1 MILHREPTVKA
12 NISDEEIINI
22 INESIKN
29 GTPTSISRCGDG
41 EMHIL
46 KNENDF
52 ITGGDK
58 IIHYASMISI
68 LKRNAVFNCTRCKD
82 EKGNPLAC
90 RCYLNSK
97 NATNWI
103 NDMRGIIV
111 DTIKRSDYIGLNC
124 PKVDQRWYG
133 ISESV
138 LRRYDINVNSL
149 KITTSDWP
157 KHKLIGDPI
166 EFKKILNGRPIHM
179 ITSRVRNF
187 QRIQFESYLG
197 SPITYTSLND
207 EEGTTNMSYYQRKE
221 LIDSLSNIKE
231 DIVVLGGG
239 AYIKDL
245 IPILK
250 NDYGKICLDMG
261 SVLDIWSGIVSRK
274 VFLAESKHCN
284 WLNINK

>member
-1 MILHREPTVKA
+1 MIHREPTVKA

-29 GTPTSISRCGDG
+29 GTSISVSRCGDG

-52 ITGGDK
+52 VTDSDK
-58 IIHYASMISI
+58 VIHHVSMISI
-68 LKRNAVFNCTRCKD
+68 LSRNAIFKCTQCKD
-82 EKGNPLAC
+82 YKGVHTWC
-90 RCYLNSK
+90 KCYLHNK
-97 NATNWI
+97 AAIDWI
-103 NDMRGIIV
+103 LHMRHIII
-111 DTIKRSDYIGLNC
+111 DTIKKSDYIGLNC

-138 LRRYDINVNSL
+138 LRRHGIDVNTL

-157 KHKLIGDPI
+157 KHPLIGDPN
-166 EFKKILNGRPIHM
+166 EFKKILDGRPIHI
-179 ITSRVRNF
+179 ITSRVRNLK
-187 QRIQFESYLG
+187 RVQFESYIG
-197 SPITYTSLND
+197 SPITYTMLND

-231 DIVVLGGG
+231 DIIILGGG
-239 AYIKDL
+239 AYIKDI

-261 SVLDIWSGIVSRK
+261 SVLDIWAGILSRK
-274 VFLAESKHCN
+274 TFLSESKHCN